1 MILASKSPRR
11 KEILNQ
17 LGFQL
22 EIKVKDVEEVSS
34 KIELTDKIKDI
45 SYKKVVEVAKENRTS
60 FVVGADTLV
69 EINGEVLGK
78 PNDETEAR
86 EMLKKLS
93 GKEHRVITAYTLI
106 NLEKNINISEAV
118 ESKVFFKTISNDEI
132 DWYIESRE
140 PMDKAGA
147 YGIQGLGAIFV
158 DKIEGDFFSIM
169 GFPINHFVKTLK
181 KLGIDIKDIQKI

>member
-1 MILASKSPRR
+1 M
-11 KEILNQ
+11 NQ

-34 KIELTDKIKDI
+34 KIELTEKIKDI
-45 SYKKVVEVAKENRTS
+45 SYKKVIEVAKENRTS

-69 EINGEVLGK
+69 EIGGEVLGK
-78 PNDETEAR
+78 PNDENQAR

-106 NLEKNINISEAV
+106 NLEKNINISEAI
-118 ESKVFFKTISNDEI
+118 ESKVFFKTISSDEI

-181 KLGIDIKDIQKI
+181 KLGINIKDIQKI

>member
-1 MILASKSPRR
+1 MKI
-11 KEILNQ
+11 Q
-17 LGFQL
+17 
-22 EIKVKDVEEVSS
+22 VKDVEEISS
-34 KIELTDKIKDI
+34 KVELIDKIKDI
-45 SYKKVVEVAKENRTS
+45 SYKKVIEVAKENQNS

-69 EINGEVLGK
+69 EIGGEVLGK
-78 PNDETEAR
+78 PKNENEAR
-86 EMLKKLS
+86 EMLEKLS

-118 ESKVFFKTISNDEI
+118 ESKVFFKLISREEI
-132 DWYIESRE
+132 DWYIESKE

-169 GFPINHFVKTLK
+169 GFPINDFVKTLK
-181 KLGIDIKDIQKI
+181 KLGINIKDIQKI

>member
-34 KIELTDKIKDI
+34 KVGLIDKIKDI
-45 SYKKVVEVAKENRTS
+45 SYKKVIEVAKENRTS

-78 PNDETEAR
+78 PNNENEAR

-118 ESKVFFKTISNDEI
+118 ESKVFFKIISSDEI
-132 DWYIESRE
+132 DWYIESKE

-158 DKIEGDFFSIM
+158 DRIEGDFFSIM

-181 KLGIDIKDIQKI
+181 KLGINIKDIQKI